1 MNLVPIQRLT
11 RDLRD
16 ASITLSTDEARF
28 LVDAY
33 YQMQENRKRSYNQE
47 RALDESEEP
56 HTVIGWLAE
65 QSGSLERKIL
75 RALDAYAT
83 SKPIGQWARSII
95 GIGPVISAGLL
106 AHINLEPWHC
116 NYRDDPCTERTWFTL
131 DISPQAQEIKS
142 SKVKSSIE
150 QSPYTRKDNRP
161 GTVKEKAPKEQR
173 VINTHKEQHLECG
186 HKRIETVGHIWRFA
200 GLDPTS

>member
-1 MNLVPIQRLT
+1 MNLEPIQRLT

-65 QSGSLERKIL
+65 QSGSLERQIL

-116 NYRDDPCTERTWFTL
+116 NYRDDPYIEKTQPTL
-131 DISPQAQEIKS
+131 DSVPQNKIKS
-142 SKVKSSIE
+142 GIE
-150 QSPYTRKDNRP
+150 QSPYTRKDSRP
-161 GTVKEKAPKEQR
+161 GIVKLKAPK
-173 VINTHKEQHLECG
+173 
-186 HKRIETVGHIWRFA
+186 
-200 GLDPTS
+200 DPQKSK